1 VAWVRRL
8 KGTATAS
15 RMQPRRGGESP
26 GRSTDDA
33 EPTAMAAGHVQPR
46 TTGSAVAGCGG
57 WPHRGAGD
65 GRGGSHG
72 RQRRSHP
79 ANRAAPRMMR
89 ADGTPHTRR
98 TQPKQIYRDRNPFPA
113 DRRRTSPAGKPPLM
127 AGSMGTYAEFVIA
140 VADLE
145 HCRYS
150 ALACPACSIGSNVAK
165 YSIRSR

>member
-1 VAWVRRL
+1 VVDSASTVRPRVVRSRL
-8 KGTATAS
+8 GTTAAGVDGG
-15 RMQPRRGGESP
+15 PRRG
-26 GRSTDDA
+26 
-33 EPTAMAAGHVQPR
+33 AG
-46 TTGSAVAGCGG
+46 A
-57 WPHRGAGD
+57 

-72 RQRRSHP
+72 WRRRSPRSGPGGPPLMERAGETPYACRPQPDQIFRDCNSLP
-79 ANRAAPRMMR
+79 AE
-89 ADGTPHTRR
+89 RR
-98 TQPKQIYRDRNPFPA
+98 Q
-113 DRRRTSPAGKPPLM
+113 TSAAGKPPLM